1 LAQPEKIGEQI
12 WKDFHEVLKDRI
24 SKAFFILPEGYTL
37 FRKAV
42 ESFDVGAIEG
52 AVLLCRATIES
63 AFLLFLSIQWRNE
76 SSFNIASPTTEPSF
90 KELRDA
96 VQKRVRFSE
105 KELTAINRIREDGN
119 FVAHFASRMIKQR
132 NSRVERFQRWESN
145 KKNLTDADRI
155 KAINKLLRSE
165 KSLVTRV
172 DALQD
177 LRDTASIML
186 TLGKAAGL
194 LSKREC
200 KRSS

>member
-1 LAQPEKIGEQI
+1 LKVAYRENIGELI
-12 WKDFHEVLKDRI
+12 WKDFHETLKDRV

-42 ESFDVGAIEG
+42 ESFDVGATEG

-63 AFLLFLSIQWRNE
+63 AFLLFLSIQWHSE
-76 SSFNIASPTTEPSF
+76 SSFNIVFPTTELTF
-90 KELRDA
+90 KDLRDA
-96 VQKRVRFSE
+96 VRKRVRFSE
-105 KELTAINRIREDGN
+105 KELTAIDRIREDGN

-132 NSRVERFQRWESN
+132 NSRVERFQKWESN
-145 KKNLTDADRI
+145 KNNVTDADRI
-155 KAINKLLRSE
+155 KAVNKLLKSE

-177 LRDTASIML
+177 LRDTASILL

-194 LSKREC
+194 PVV
-200 KRSS
+200 

>member
-1 LAQPEKIGEQI
+1 MSSPLPDNANERVGEKIWNHLYEA
-12 WKDFHEVLKDRI
+12 LKDRI

-63 AFLLFLSIQWRNE
+63 AFLLFLSIQWYSE
-76 SSFNIASPTTEPSF
+76 SSFNIVFPTTELTF
-90 KELRDA
+90 KQLRDA
-96 VQKRVRFSE
+96 VLKRVRFSE

-119 FVAHFASRMIKQR
+119 FVAHFASRMIRQR
-132 NSRVERFQRWESN
+132 NSRVERFQKWESN
-145 KKNLTDADRI
+145 KNNVTDADRI
-155 KAINKLLRSE
+155 KAVNKLLRSE

-186 TLGKAAGL
+186 TLGKAAGD
-194 LSKREC
+194 S
-200 KRSS
+200 